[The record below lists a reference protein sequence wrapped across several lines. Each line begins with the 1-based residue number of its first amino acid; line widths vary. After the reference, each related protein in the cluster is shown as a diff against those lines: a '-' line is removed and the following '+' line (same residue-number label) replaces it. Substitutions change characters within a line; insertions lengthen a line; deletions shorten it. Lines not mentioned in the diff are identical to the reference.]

1 VFIFSDYH
9 LVQGE
14 ETRVGRIKILD
25 KKLELEP
32 DYLRIF
38 EKPLGHFQRIIIVR
52 VIRRETIEIFIFL
65 KDFYV
70 PSVLV
75 LPRYRHGG
83 RSWNTQ
89 LYRRLLASDARC
101 TPRNNIDELC
111 SSCKIL
117 AKGIPKGIKKLIRK
131 QMYMEIDYFFGKHY
145 HKQDCLVHY
154 WGMILFIILTFLFCQ
169 IIGVVGLY
177 TKNELAG

>member
-1 VFIFSDYH
+1 VKQYVFIFSDYH

-65 KDFYV
+65 KNFYV
-70 PSVLV
+70 PPVQPLRDTGTV
-75 LPRYRHGG
+75 
-83 RSWNTQ
+83 
-89 LYRRLLASDARC
+89 
-101 TPRNNIDELC
+101 
-111 SSCKIL
+111 
-117 AKGIPKGIKKLIRK
+117 
-131 QMYMEIDYFFGKHY
+131 
-145 HKQDCLVHY
+145 
-154 WGMILFIILTFLFCQ
+154 
-169 IIGVVGLY
+169 GVVGIHNC
-177 TKNELAG
+177 TDA